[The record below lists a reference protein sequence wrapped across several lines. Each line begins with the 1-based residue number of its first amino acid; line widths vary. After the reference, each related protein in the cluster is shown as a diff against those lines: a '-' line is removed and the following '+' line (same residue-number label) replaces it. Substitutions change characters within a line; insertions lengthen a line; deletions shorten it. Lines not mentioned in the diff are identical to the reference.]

1 MTPYFDGALI
11 KRRAQGLDKRDRST
25 TKDGDLKASINSLIQ
40 LLCQRD
46 CNNKKNPSLTHLQL
60 LRWIYIDYANANKS
74 HF

>member
-46 CNNKKNPSLTHLQL
+46 CNNKKTLTNSLAAAEMDLYRL
-60 LRWIYIDYANANKS
+60 C
-74 HF
+74 